1 MKQSELFPLEKVRSM
16 SKKNTLKK
24 FGTDIERLKNM
35 TDDEIDYSDIPPI
48 TEDMWNNGVLM
59 KNFKPIPR
67 KNQENFP
74 IDKDIIEYFK
84 SQEFNY
90 PAKINQILRAYMEAH
105 ENK

>member
-1 MKQSELFPLEKVRSM
+1 M

-35 TDDEIDYSDIPPI
+35 KDEDIDFSDIPQTTP
-48 TEDMWNNGVLM
+48 EMWKNGVLR

-67 KNQENFP
+67 KNQENLP
-74 IDKDIIEYFK
+74 VDKDIIEFFK
-84 SQEFNY
+84 AQSFNY
-90 PAKINQILRAYMEAH
+90 PAEINKLLREYMEAH

>member
-1 MKQSELFPLEKVRSM
+1 
-16 SKKNTLKK
+16 
-24 FGTDIERLKNM
+24 M
-35 TDDEIDYSDIPPI
+35 TDEEIDYSDIPPI
-48 TEDMWNNGVLM
+48 TEEMFKNALLR

-67 KNQENFP
+67 KHQENFP

-84 SQEFNY
+84 SLEFNY

>member
-1 MKQSELFPLEKVRSM
+1 M

-35 TDDEIDYSDIPPI
+35 KDEDIDFSDIPKTTP
-48 TEDMWNNGVLM
+48 EMWKNGVLR

-67 KNQENFP
+67 KNQENLP
-74 IDKDIIEYFK
+74 IDKDIIEFFK
-84 SQEFNY
+84 ARGFNY
-90 PAKINQILRAYMEAH
+90 PAEINKLLRAYMEAH

>member
-1 MKQSELFPLEKVRSM
+1 M

-35 TDDEIDYSDIPPI
+35 TDDEIDFSDIPPI
-48 TEDMWNNGVLM
+48 TDEMWENGVLM
-59 KNFKPIPR
+59 RGFKPIPT

-84 SQEFNY
+84 SRSFNY
-90 PAKINQILRAYMEAH
+90 PAEINKLLRAYMEAH
-105 ENK
+105 DNK